1 MLLKAMSSKIS
12 FQSLSVDDRRDALEK
27 AADRVDSD
35 PYLFEKD
42 IWVVQILKI
51 LFDAPFGKDLVFK
64 GGTSLSKA
72 YNAIKRFSE
81 DLDITYDIRAFAP
94 DIVGDSEE
102 ALPPNRSQEKKW
114 TKTIRKRLEEWTR
127 EEACAVIE
135 EGLVRAGFHAAGF
148 RTENDQVYVEYEPIF
163 AHSIFVKPEVK
174 VEFGARSTGEP
185 YVERQVKCDAA
196 DIVPE
201 VIFPS
206 TSLSVMV
213 AERTFWGKATSLHV
227 FCHRRRGRGNRLS
240 RHWHDVVRLDDAGY
254 AEKAIADRDLGLSV
268 ARHKSVFFPEKD
280 AEGNRIDFE
289 AAVATGELKLVPTG
303 EAYDLL
309 ADDYESMVRAGMLFN
324 DPEAFENIMKRC
336 ADIEEKANDI

>member
-1 MLLKAMSSKIS
+1 MSTSDRSNLLKAIA
-12 FQSLSVDDRRDALEK
+12 VEK
-27 AADRVDSD
+27 RCD
-35 PYLFEKD
+35 PFVFEKD

-72 YNAIKRFSE
+72 YNAISRFSE

-102 ALPPNRSQEKKW
+102 AFPPNRSQEKKW

-127 EEACAVIE
+127 EEARAVIE
-135 EGLVRAGFHAAGF
+135 EELVRAGFHAKGF
-148 RTENDQVYVEYEPIF
+148 RTENDQVYVAYEPMF
-163 AHSIFVKPEVK
+163 EYPGFVKPEVK

-201 VIFPS
+201 IIFPS
-206 TSLSVMV
+206 TSLSAMV
-213 AERTFWGKATSLHV
+213 AERTFWEKATSLHV
-227 FCHRRRGRGNRLS
+227 FCHRKRGRGNRLS
-240 RHWHDVVRLDDAGY
+240 RHWHDLVRLDDAGY
-254 AEKAIADRDLGLSV
+254 GDKAFADRELALSV
-268 ARHKSVFFPEKD
+268 ARHKSIFFPEKD

-289 AAVATGELKLVPTG
+289 ASVRGGLRLVPTG
-303 EAYDLL
+303 EAYELL
-309 ADDYESMVRAGMLFN
+309 AEDYKAMVGAGMLFN
-324 DPEAFENIMKRC
+324 DPEPFENLMERC
-336 ADIEEKANDI
+336 ADIEARANNL